1 MYCKLIVIYWMLYRK
16 GDFMTDH
23 LQTLKY
29 IQSDVLS
36 FWVNSKAQASF
47 NEYFYSLKQ
56 CQKKRL
62 GIVNAAFLSFDSN
75 SLIPVEEMAALT
87 IETKLNAVSWQ
98 MIEAS
103 FYQQNVVKIPY
114 ILKEKEA
121 YKMMTDLVLFQAE
134 GKTPIGV
141 LLVEATDA
149 WTDFM
154 TSDYG
159 EECVETLTKVLQ
171 MIRENLELK
180 VNEDQYRKL
189 YNMTD
194 LFHSTMDIDLIL
206 ENVLKNIKDNFPEFN
221 VELILSNDQ
230 DRRTT
235 IDIKLFD
242 YLSERP
248 ATIEAFVSGEL
259 TTELASDLN
268 CRLLNAPIKGRQAIY
283 GILQVGA
290 PTSYLFTTTEKDF
303 VRMLAQASG
312 NALENAKLYHQSHRL
327 VSDLQ
332 LINETSHR
340 LNMRIDIHEMLL
352 FLQKQLKSLQPMEVC
367 FAFKHNDSFEV
378 TDASTALFNSE
389 KGQTYIKHV
398 EQHFEHTND
407 PLFIA
412 DFSRLT
418 SNQIDYRSIMA
429 IPILMEEKING
440 FSIVLHKE
448 PYFFS
453 FDSFKLMQS
462 LIHHSS
468 LAIANSI
475 LRNQLQEMVDLDHL
489 TKLYARSY
497 LDQYVEKSLEKD
509 QSGMFLLIDI
519 DNFKYI
525 NDTYGHQIGDKIL
538 MQIALKL
545 KETIGDRGICA
556 RWGGEEMSVC
566 VPNIDEKEAIELT
579 TAIVAV
585 IPNAT
590 DPQVTISAGL
600 ITWDEQYRP
609 AFQSVFS
616 YADTALYEAK
626 NSGKNRFCIHDRFCQ
641 TNS

>member
-1 MYCKLIVIYWMLYRK
+1 MIWTLYRK

-29 IQSDVLS
+29 IKSDVLS
-36 FWVNSKAQASF
+36 FWVSSKKEQAGF

-56 CQKKRL
+56 CLKKHL
-62 GIVNAAFLSFDSN
+62 KIANAAFLSFEGN

-87 IETKLNAVSWQ
+87 IETKLNAVSWL
-98 MIEAS
+98 MIEAG
-103 FYQQNVVKIPY
+103 FYQQKVVKIPY

-121 YKMMTDLVLFQAE
+121 YTMMTDMVLFQAD
-134 GKTPIGV
+134 GKNPIGV
-141 LLVEATDA
+141 LLVEASDA

-171 MIRENLELK
+171 MIRENLEVK

-230 DRRTT
+230 DRHTT
-235 IDIKLFD
+235 IEIKLFD

-259 TTELASDLN
+259 TTELAGDLN

-283 GILQVGA
+283 GILQVSA
-290 PTSYLFTTTEKDF
+290 PTTYLFSTTEKDF

-352 FLQKQLKSLQPMEVC
+352 FLQKQLMKSFQPMEVC
-367 FAFKHNDSFEV
+367 FAFKNNDTFEV
-378 TDASTALFNSE
+378 TGASTALFNSQE
-389 KGQTYIKHV
+389 GQTYIKHV

-418 SNQIDYRSIMA
+418 PIQIEYRSIMA

-497 LDQYVEKSLEKD
+497 LDQYVENSLKND
-509 QSGMFLLIDI
+509 KSGMFLLIDI
-519 DNFKYI
+519 DNFKRV
-525 NDTYGHQIGDKIL
+525 NDTYGHQSGDKIL
-538 MQIALKL
+538 IQIAVQL
-545 KETIGDRGICA
+545 KETIGTRGICA
-556 RWGGEEMSVC
+556 RWGGEEMSIY
-566 VPNIDEKEAIELT
+566 VPNINEKEAIELT
-579 TAIVAV
+579 ATIVAV
-585 IPNAT
+585 IPKAT

-609 AFQSVFS
+609 AFQSVFLH
-616 YADTALYEAK
+616 ADTALYQAK
-626 NSGKNRFCIHDRFCQ
+626 NSGKNRYCIHDRESIK
-641 TNS
+641 TNV

>member
-1 MYCKLIVIYWMLYRK
+1 MICTLYRK

-29 IQSDVLS
+29 IKSDVLS
-36 FWVNSKAQASF
+36 IWVSSNGGLVSF
-47 NEYFYSLKQ
+47 NEYFYSFKQ
-56 CQKKRL
+56 CLKKHL
-62 GIVNAAFLSFDSN
+62 KIENAAFLSFEGN
-75 SLIPVEEMAALT
+75 SLIPVEELASLT
-87 IETKLNAVSWQ
+87 IETKLNAVSWL

-103 FYQQNVVKIPY
+103 FYQQKVVKLPY
-114 ILKEKEA
+114 ILKEKTA
-121 YKMMTDLVLFQAE
+121 YNMMTDMVLFQTE
-134 GKTPIGV
+134 GKEPMGV
-141 LLVEATDA
+141 LLVEATDT

-171 MIRENLELK
+171 MLIENLEVKL
-180 VNEDQYRKL
+180 NEDQYRKL

-206 ENVLKNIKDNFPEFN
+206 ENVLKNIRDNFPEFN

-230 DRRTT
+230 DRHTT

-259 TTELASDLN
+259 TTELAGDLN

-283 GILQVGA
+283 GILQVSA
-290 PTSYLFTTTEKDF
+290 PTTYLFSATEKDF

-340 LNMRIDIHEMLL
+340 LNMRIDINEMLL
-352 FLQKQLKSLQPMEVC
+352 FLQKQLMKSFQPMEVC
-367 FAFKHNDSFEV
+367 FAFKDHATYEV
-378 TDASTALFNSE
+378 TDASTSLFKSE
-389 KGQTYIKHV
+389 EGNTYIRHV

-418 SNQIDYRSIMA
+418 PNQIEYRSIMA

-475 LRNQLQEMVDLDHL
+475 LRNQLQEMVDRDHL

-497 LDQYVEKSLEKD
+497 LDQYVEKSLKKD

-519 DNFKYI
+519 DNFKRI
-525 NDTYGHQIGDKIL
+525 NDTYGHQTGDKIL
-538 MQIALKL
+538 VQIAVKL
-545 KETIGDRGICA
+545 EETIGASGICA
-556 RWGGEEMSVC
+556 RWGGEEMSVY
-566 VPNIDEKEAIELT
+566 VPNVGEQEAIELAST
-579 TAIVAV
+579 IVEV

-590 DPQVTISAGL
+590 DPKVTISAGL
-600 ITWDEQYRP
+600 ITWDQYYRP
-609 AFQSVFS
+609 AFQSVFLH
-616 YADTALYEAK
+616 ADTALYEAK
-626 NSGKNRFCIHDRFCQ
+626 NNGKNRFCIHDRTLQ
-641 TNS
+641 TNA

>member
-1 MYCKLIVIYWMLYRK
+1 M
-16 GDFMTDH
+16 
-23 LQTLKY
+23 
-29 IQSDVLS
+29 
-36 FWVNSKAQASF
+36 AS
-47 NEYFYSLKQ
+47 
-56 CQKKRL
+56 
-62 GIVNAAFLSFDSN
+62 
-75 SLIPVEEMAALT
+75 LT
-87 IETKLNAVSWQ
+87 IETKLNAVSWL

-103 FYQQNVVKIPY
+103 FYQQKVVKIPY
-114 ILKEKEA
+114 ILKARQA
-121 YKMMTDLVLFQAE
+121 YSMMTDMVLFQAE
-134 GKTPIGV
+134 GNNPIGV
-141 LLVEATDA
+141 LLVEATKS

-159 EECVETLTKVLQ
+159 EKCIEILSQALQ
-171 MIRENLELK
+171 MMKDNLDVK
-180 VNEDQYRKL
+180 INEDQYRKL

-206 ENVLKNIKDNFPEFN
+206 ENVLKNIRDNFPEFN

-230 DRRTT
+230 DRHTT

-248 ATIEAFVSGEL
+248 TTIEAFVSGDL

-283 GILQVGA
+283 GILQVSA
-290 PTSYLFTTTEKDF
+290 PTTYLFSTTEKDF

-352 FLQKQLKSLQPMEVC
+352 FLQKQLLKSFQPMEVC
-367 FAFKHNDSFEV
+367 FAFKKDDTFEV
-378 TDASTALFNSE
+378 TGASTSLFSSE
-389 KGQTYIKHV
+389 EGQTYIKHV
-398 EQHFEHTND
+398 EQHFTQTND

-418 SNQIDYRSIMA
+418 SKQIDYRSIMA

-475 LRNQLQEMVDLDHL
+475 LRTQLQEMVDLDHL

-497 LDQYVEKSLEKD
+497 LDHFVEKSLEYD

-519 DNFKYI
+519 DNFKRI
-525 NDTYGHQIGDKIL
+525 NDTYGHQVGDKIL
-538 MQIALKL
+538 MQIAVQLR
-545 KETIGDRGICA
+545 ETIGSRGICA
-556 RWGGEEMSVC
+556 RWGGEEMSVY
-566 VPNIDEKEAIELT
+566 VPNISEKEALELAA
-579 TAIVAV
+579 AIVEV
-585 IPNAT
+585 IPSAT

-600 ITWDEQYRP
+600 ITWNDQDRP
-609 AFQSVFS
+609 AFQSVFLH
-616 YADTALYEAK
+616 ADTALYEAK
-626 NSGKNRFCIHDRFCQ
+626 NSGKNRFCIHGDSFQ
-641 TNS
+641 TNQ

>member
-1 MYCKLIVIYWMLYRK
+1 
-16 GDFMTDH
+16 MTDH
-23 LQTLKY
+23 LQMLKY
-29 IQSDVLS
+29 IKSDVLS
-36 FWVNSKAQASF
+36 FWVSS
-47 NEYFYSLKQ
+47 NEEQTSCNGYFYSLKQ
-56 CQKKRL
+56 CLKKHL
-62 GIVNAAFLSFDSN
+62 KIDNAAFLSFEGN
-75 SLIPVEEMAALT
+75 SLIPIEEMASLT
-87 IETKLNAVSWQ
+87 IETKLNAVSWL

-103 FYQQNVVKIPY
+103 FYQQKVVEIPY
-114 ILKEKEA
+114 ILKARQA
-121 YKMMTDLVLFQAE
+121 YSKMTDMVLFQVE
-134 GKTPIGV
+134 GKHPIGV
-141 LLVEATDA
+141 LLVEATET

-154 TSDYG
+154 TSEYG
-159 EECVETLTKVLQ
+159 EECIEMLSKVLQ
-171 MIRENLELK
+171 MIRDNLDVK
-180 VNEDQYRKL
+180 INEDQYRKL

-206 ENVLKNIKDNFPEFN
+206 ENVLKNIRDNFPDFN

-230 DRRTT
+230 DRHTT

-283 GILQVGA
+283 GILQVSA
-290 PTSYLFTTTEKDF
+290 PTTYLFSTTEKDF

-352 FLQKQLKSLQPMEVC
+352 FLQKQLLKSFQPMEVC
-367 FAFKHNDSFEV
+367 FAFKKNDTFEV
-378 TDASTALFNSE
+378 TGASTSLFSSE
-389 KGQTYIKHV
+389 EGKTYIKHV
-398 EQHFEHTND
+398 EKHFTQTND

-418 SNQIDYRSIMA
+418 PRQIEYRSIMA

-475 LRNQLQEMVDLDHL
+475 LRTQLQEMVDLDHL

-497 LDQYVEKSLEKD
+497 LDQFVEKSLEYD

-519 DNFKYI
+519 DNFKRI
-525 NDTYGHQIGDKIL
+525 NDTYGHQVGDKIL
-538 MQIALKL
+538 VQIAVQLR
-545 KETIGDRGICA
+545 ETIGSRGICA
-556 RWGGEEMSVC
+556 RWGGEEMSVY
-566 VPNIDEKEAIELT
+566 VPNINEKEALELAST
-579 TAIVAV
+579 IVEI
-585 IPNAT
+585 IPSAT

-600 ITWDEQYRP
+600 ITWDERDRP
-609 AFQSVFS
+609 AFQSVFLH
-616 YADTALYEAK
+616 ADTALYEAK
-626 NSGKNRFCIHDRFCQ
+626 NSGKNRFCIHDGSYQR
-641 TNS
+641 NL

>member
-1 MYCKLIVIYWMLYRK
+1 MICTLYRK

-29 IQSDVLS
+29 IKSDVLS
-36 FWVNSKAQASF
+36 IWVSSNGGLISF
-47 NEYFYSLKQ
+47 NEYFYSFKQ
-56 CQKKRL
+56 CLKKHL
-62 GIVNAAFLSFDSN
+62 KIENAAFLSFEGN
-75 SLIPVEEMAALT
+75 SLIPVEELANLT
-87 IETKLNAVSWQ
+87 IETKLNAVSWL

-103 FYQQNVVKIPY
+103 FYQQKVVKLPY
-114 ILKEKEA
+114 ILKEKTA
-121 YKMMTDLVLFQAE
+121 YNMMTDMVLFQAE
-134 GKTPIGV
+134 GKDPIGV
-141 LLVEATDA
+141 LLVEANDT

-159 EECVETLTKVLQ
+159 EECVEILTKVLQ
-171 MIRENLELK
+171 TLIENLEVKL
-180 VNEDQYRKL
+180 NEDQYRKL

-206 ENVLKNIKDNFPEFN
+206 ENVLKNIRDNFPEFN

-230 DRRTT
+230 DRHTT

-259 TTELASDLN
+259 TTELAGDLN

-283 GILQVGA
+283 GILQVSA
-290 PTSYLFTTTEKDF
+290 PTTYLFSATEKDF

-340 LNMRIDIHEMLL
+340 LNMRIDINEMLL
-352 FLQKQLKSLQPMEVC
+352 FLQKQLMKSFQPMEVC
-367 FAFKHNDSFEV
+367 FAFKDNATYV
-378 TDASTALFNSE
+378 VKDASTSLFKSDE
-389 KGQTYIKHV
+389 GKTYINHV

-418 SNQIDYRSIMA
+418 PNQIEYRSIMA

-475 LRNQLQEMVDLDHL
+475 LRNQLQEMVDRDHL

-497 LDQYVEKSLEKD
+497 LDQFVEKSLKTD

-519 DNFKYI
+519 DNFKRI

-538 MQIALKL
+538 VQIAVQLE
-545 KETIGDRGICA
+545 ETIGASGICA
-556 RWGGEEMSVC
+556 RWGGEEMSVY
-566 VPNIDEKEAIELT
+566 VPNVDEQKAIELAST
-579 TAIVAV
+579 IVEV

-600 ITWDEQYRP
+600 ITWDQLYKP
-609 AFQSVFS
+609 AFQAVFLH
-616 YADTALYEAK
+616 ADTALYEAK
-626 NSGKNRFCIHDRFCQ
+626 NNGKNRFCIHDRTLQ
-641 TNS
+641 TNA

>member
-1 MYCKLIVIYWMLYRK
+1 LIWTLYRK

-29 IQSDVLS
+29 IKSDVLS
-36 FWVNSKAQASF
+36 FWVSSKEEQAGF
-47 NEYFYSLKQ
+47 NEYFYPLKQ
-56 CQKKRL
+56 CLKKHL
-62 GIVNAAFLSFDSN
+62 QIANAAFLSFEGN

-87 IETKLNAVSWQ
+87 IETKLNAVSWL

-103 FYQQNVVKIPY
+103 FYQQKVVKIPY

-121 YKMMTDLVLFQAE
+121 YTMMTDMVLFQAD
-134 GKTPIGV
+134 GKNPIGV
-141 LLVEATDA
+141 LLVEASDA

-154 TSDYG
+154 SSDYG
-159 EECVETLTKVLQ
+159 DECVETLTKVLQ
-171 MIRENLELK
+171 MIRENLEVK

-230 DRRTT
+230 DRHTT
-235 IDIKLFD
+235 IEIKLFD

-259 TTELASDLN
+259 TTELAGDLN

-283 GILQVGA
+283 GILQVSA
-290 PTSYLFTTTEKDF
+290 PTTYLFSTTEKDF

-352 FLQKQLKSLQPMEVC
+352 FLQKQLMKSFQPMEVC
-367 FAFKHNDSFEV
+367 FAFKNNDTFEV
-378 TDASTALFNSE
+378 TGASTALFNSQE
-389 KGQTYIKHV
+389 GQTYIKHV

-418 SNQIDYRSIMA
+418 PIQIEYRSIMA

-497 LDQYVEKSLEKD
+497 LDQYVENSLKND
-509 QSGMFLLIDI
+509 KSGMFLLIDI
-519 DNFKYI
+519 DNFKRV
-525 NDTYGHQIGDKIL
+525 NDTYGHQSGDKIL
-538 MQIALKL
+538 IQIAVQL
-545 KETIGDRGICA
+545 KETIGTRGICA
-556 RWGGEEMSVC
+556 RWGGEEMSIY
-566 VPNIDEKEAIELT
+566 VPNINEKEAIELT
-579 TAIVAV
+579 ATIVAV
-585 IPNAT
+585 IPKAT

-609 AFQSVFS
+609 AFQSVFLH
-616 YADTALYEAK
+616 ADTALYQAK
-626 NSGKNRFCIHDRFCQ
+626 NSGKNRYCIHDRESIK
-641 TNS
+641 TNV

>member
-1 MYCKLIVIYWMLYRK
+1 MEIDNV
-16 GDFMTDH
+16 
-23 LQTLKY
+23 
-29 IQSDVLS
+29 
-36 FWVNSKAQASF
+36 
-47 NEYFYSLKQ
+47 
-56 CQKKRL
+56 
-62 GIVNAAFLSFDSN
+62 AFLSFEGN
-75 SLIPVEEMAALT
+75 SLIPIEEMASLT
-87 IETKLNAVSWQ
+87 IETKLNAVSWL

-103 FYQQNVVKIPY
+103 FYQQKVVKIPY
-114 ILKEKEA
+114 ILKARQA
-121 YKMMTDLVLFQAE
+121 YSMMTDMVLFQAE
-134 GKTPIGV
+134 GNNPIGV
-141 LLVEATDA
+141 LLVEATES

-159 EECVETLTKVLQ
+159 EKCIEILSQVLQ
-171 MIRENLELK
+171 MMKDNLDVK
-180 VNEDQYRKL
+180 INEDQYRKL

-206 ENVLKNIKDNFPEFN
+206 ENVLKNIRDNFPEFN

-230 DRRTT
+230 DRHTT

-248 ATIEAFVSGEL
+248 TTIEAFVSGEL

-283 GILQVGA
+283 GILQVSA
-290 PTSYLFTTTEKDF
+290 PTTYLFSTTEKDF

-352 FLQKQLKSLQPMEVC
+352 FLQKQLLKSFQPMEVC
-367 FAFKHNDSFEV
+367 FAFKKDDTFEV
-378 TDASTALFNSE
+378 AGASTSLFSSE
-389 KGQTYIKHV
+389 EGQTYIKHV
-398 EQHFEHTND
+398 EQHFTQTND

-418 SNQIDYRSIMA
+418 SKQIEYRSIMA

-475 LRNQLQEMVDLDHL
+475 LRTQLQEMVDLDHL

-497 LDQYVEKSLEKD
+497 LDHFVEKSLEYD

-519 DNFKYI
+519 DNFKRI
-525 NDTYGHQIGDKIL
+525 NDTYGHQVGDKIL
-538 MQIALKL
+538 MQIAVQL
-545 KETIGDRGICA
+545 KETIGSRGICA
-556 RWGGEEMSVC
+556 RWGGEEMSIY
-566 VPNIDEKEAIELT
+566 VPNISEKEALELAS
-579 TAIVAV
+579 AIVEV
-585 IPNAT
+585 IPSAT

-600 ITWDEQYRP
+600 ITWNDQDRP
-609 AFQSVFS
+609 AFQSVFLH
-616 YADTALYEAK
+616 ADTALYEAK
-626 NSGKNRFCIHDRFCQ
+626 NSGKNRFCIHDGSFQ
-641 TNS
+641 NQ

>member
-1 MYCKLIVIYWMLYRK
+1 MIWTLYRK

-29 IQSDVLS
+29 IKSDVLS
-36 FWVNSKAQASF
+36 FWVSSYEEQTSF
-47 NEYFYSLKQ
+47 NGYFCSLKQ
-56 CQKKRL
+56 FLKKRL
-62 GIVNAAFLSFDSN
+62 KIDNAAFLSFEGN
-75 SLIPVEEMAALT
+75 SLIPIEEMASLT
-87 IETKLNAVSWQ
+87 IETKLNAVSWL

-103 FYQQNVVKIPY
+103 FYQQKVVKIPY
-114 ILKEKEA
+114 VLKARQA
-121 YKMMTDLVLFQAE
+121 YSMMTDMVLFQAE
-134 GKTPIGV
+134 GKNPIGI
-141 LLVEATDA
+141 LLVEATES

-154 TSDYG
+154 TSEYG
-159 EECVETLTKVLQ
+159 EECIEILSKVLQ
-171 MIRENLELK
+171 MIRDNLDVK
-180 VNEDQYRKL
+180 INEDQYRKL

-206 ENVLKNIKDNFPEFN
+206 ENVLKNIRDNFPEFN

-230 DRRTT
+230 DRHTT

-283 GILQVGA
+283 GILQVSA
-290 PTSYLFTTTEKDF
+290 PTTYLFSTTEKDF

-352 FLQKQLKSLQPMEVC
+352 FLQKQLLKSFQPMEVC
-367 FAFKHNDSFEV
+367 FAFKKHDTFEI
-378 TDASTALFNSE
+378 TGASTSLFHSE
-389 KGQTYIKHV
+389 NGQCYIKHV
-398 EQHFEHTND
+398 EQHFAQTND
-407 PLFIA
+407 PLFVA

-418 SNQIDYRSIMA
+418 PNQIEYRSIMA

-475 LRNQLQEMVDLDHL
+475 LRTQLQEMVDLDHL

-497 LDQYVEKSLEKD
+497 LDQFVEKSLEYD

-519 DNFKYI
+519 DNFKRI
-525 NDTYGHQIGDKIL
+525 NDTYGHQVGDKIL
-538 MQIALKL
+538 VQIAVQL
-545 KETIGDRGICA
+545 KETIGSRGICA
-556 RWGGEEMSVC
+556 RWGGEEMSVY
-566 VPNIDEKEAIELT
+566 VPNIDEKEALELAST
-579 TAIVAV
+579 IVEV
-585 IPNAT
+585 IPSAT

-600 ITWDEQYRP
+600 ITWDERDRP
-609 AFQSVFS
+609 AFQSVFLH
-616 YADTALYEAK
+616 ADTALYEAK
-626 NSGKNRFCIHDRFCQ
+626 NSGKNRFCTHNGSFQ

>member
-1 MYCKLIVIYWMLYRK
+1 MICTLYRK

-29 IQSDVLS
+29 IKSDVLS
-36 FWVNSKAQASF
+36 IWVSSNGGLNSF

-56 CQKKRL
+56 CLKKHL
-62 GIVNAAFLSFDSN
+62 KIENAAFLSFEGN
-75 SLIPVEEMAALT
+75 SLIPVEELANLT
-87 IETKLNAVSWQ
+87 IETKLNAVSWL

-103 FYQQNVVKIPY
+103 FYQQKMVKLPY
-114 ILKEKEA
+114 ILKEKPA
-121 YKMMTDLVLFQAE
+121 YNMMTDMVLFQAE
-134 GKTPIGV
+134 GKDPIGV
-141 LLVEATDA
+141 LLVEATDT

-159 EECVETLTKVLQ
+159 EECVETLTKFLQ
-171 MIRENLELK
+171 LLSENLEVKL
-180 VNEDQYRKL
+180 NEDQYRKL

-206 ENVLKNIKDNFPEFN
+206 ENVLKNIRDNFPEFN

-230 DRRTT
+230 DRHTT

-259 TTELASDLN
+259 TTELAGDLN
-268 CRLLNAPIKGRQAIY
+268 YRILNAPIKGRQAIY
-283 GILQVGA
+283 GILQVSA
-290 PTSYLFTTTEKDF
+290 PTTYLFSSTEKDF

-340 LNMRIDIHEMLL
+340 LNMRIDINEMLL
-352 FLQKQLKSLQPMEVC
+352 FLQKQLMKSFQPMEVC
-367 FAFKHNDSFEV
+367 FAFKDNTTYVV
-378 TDASTALFNSE
+378 TDASTSLFKSDE
-389 KGQTYIKHV
+389 GKTYIRHV
-398 EQHFEHTND
+398 EQHFELTND

-418 SNQIDYRSIMA
+418 PNQIEYRSIMA
-429 IPILMEEKING
+429 IPILMEENING

-475 LRNQLQEMVDLDHL
+475 LRNQLQEMVDRDHL
-489 TKLYARSY
+489 TKLYARSF
-497 LDQYVEKSLEKD
+497 LDQYVEKSLKKD

-519 DNFKYI
+519 DNFKRI

-538 MQIALKL
+538 VQIAGKL
-545 KETIGDRGICA
+545 EEIIGANGICA
-556 RWGGEEMSVC
+556 RWGGEEMSVY
-566 VPNIDEKEAIELT
+566 VPNVDEQEAIELAST
-579 TAIVAV
+579 IVKG
-585 IPNAT
+585 IPKAT

-600 ITWDEQYRP
+600 ITWDQNYRP
-609 AFQSVFS
+609 AFQSVFLH
-616 YADTALYEAK
+616 ADTALYEAK
-626 NSGKNRFCIHDRFCQ
+626 NSGKNRFCIHDRTFQ
-641 TNS
+641 TNA

>member
-1 MYCKLIVIYWMLYRK
+1 
-16 GDFMTDH
+16 MTDH

-29 IQSDVLS
+29 IKSDVLS
-36 FWVNSKAQASF
+36 FWVSSNEEQASF
-47 NEYFYSLKQ
+47 NGYFYSLKQ
-56 CQKKRL
+56 CLKKHL
-62 GIVNAAFLSFDSN
+62 EIDNVAFLSFEGN
-75 SLIPVEEMAALT
+75 SLIPIEEMASLT
-87 IETKLNAVSWQ
+87 IETKLNAVSWL

-103 FYQQNVVKIPY
+103 FYQQKVVKIPY
-114 ILKEKEA
+114 ILKARQA
-121 YKMMTDLVLFQAE
+121 YSMMTDMVLFQAE
-134 GKTPIGV
+134 GNNPIGV
-141 LLVEATDA
+141 LLVEATKS

-159 EECVETLTKVLQ
+159 EKCIEILSQALQ
-171 MIRENLELK
+171 MMKDNLDVK
-180 VNEDQYRKL
+180 INEDQYRKL

-206 ENVLKNIKDNFPEFN
+206 ENVLKNIRDNFPEFN

-230 DRRTT
+230 DRHTT

-248 ATIEAFVSGEL
+248 TTIEAFVSGDL

-283 GILQVGA
+283 GILQVSA
-290 PTSYLFTTTEKDF
+290 PTTYLFSTTEKDF

-352 FLQKQLKSLQPMEVC
+352 FLQKQLLKSFQPMEVC
-367 FAFKHNDSFEV
+367 FAFKKDDTFEV
-378 TDASTALFNSE
+378 TGASTSLFSSE
-389 KGQTYIKHV
+389 EGQTYIKHV
-398 EQHFEHTND
+398 EQHFTQTND

-418 SNQIDYRSIMA
+418 SKQIDYRSIMA

-475 LRNQLQEMVDLDHL
+475 LRTQLQEMVDLDHL

-497 LDQYVEKSLEKD
+497 LDHFVEKSLEYD

-519 DNFKYI
+519 DNFKRI
-525 NDTYGHQIGDKIL
+525 NDTYGHQVGDKIL
-538 MQIALKL
+538 MQIAVQLR
-545 KETIGDRGICA
+545 ETIGSRGICA
-556 RWGGEEMSVC
+556 RWGGEEMSVY
-566 VPNIDEKEAIELT
+566 VPNISEKEALELAA
-579 TAIVAV
+579 AIVEV
-585 IPNAT
+585 IPSAT

-600 ITWDEQYRP
+600 ITWDDQDRP
-609 AFQSVFS
+609 AFQSVFLH
-616 YADTALYEAK
+616 ADTALYEAK
-626 NSGKNRFCIHDRFCQ
+626 NSGKNRFCIHDGSFQ
-641 TNS
+641 TNQ

>member
-1 MYCKLIVIYWMLYRK
+1 I
-16 GDFMTDH
+16 
-23 LQTLKY
+23 
-29 IQSDVLS
+29 
-36 FWVNSKAQASF
+36 
-47 NEYFYSLKQ
+47 
-56 CQKKRL
+56 
-62 GIVNAAFLSFDSN
+62 
-75 SLIPVEEMAALT
+75 
-87 IETKLNAVSWQ
+87 
-98 MIEAS
+98 
-103 FYQQNVVKIPY
+103 
-114 ILKEKEA
+114 KE
-121 YKMMTDLVLFQAE
+121 
-134 GKTPIGV
+134 
-141 LLVEATDA
+141 
-149 WTDFM
+149 
-154 TSDYG
+154 
-159 EECVETLTKVLQ
+159 
-171 MIRENLELK
+171 N
-180 VNEDQYRKL
+180 QYRKL

-206 ENVLKNIKDNFPEFN
+206 ENVLKNIRDNFPEFN

-230 DRRTT
+230 DRHTT

-283 GILQVGA
+283 GILQVSA
-290 PTSYLFTTTEKDF
+290 PTTYLFSTTEKDF

-352 FLQKQLKSLQPMEVC
+352 FLQKQLLKSFQPMEVC
-367 FAFKHNDSFEV
+367 FAFKKNDTFEV
-378 TDASTALFNSE
+378 TGASTSLFNAE
-389 KGQTYIKHV
+389 EGQTYIKHV
-398 EQHFEHTND
+398 EQHFAQTND

-418 SNQIDYRSIMA
+418 ANQIEYRSIMA

-475 LRNQLQEMVDLDHL
+475 LRTQLQEMVDLDHL

-497 LDQYVEKSLEKD
+497 LDQFVEKSLEYD

-519 DNFKYI
+519 DNFKRI
-525 NDTYGHQIGDKIL
+525 NDTYGHQVGDKIL
-538 MQIALKL
+538 VQIALQL
-545 KETIGDRGICA
+545 KETIGSRGICA
-556 RWGGEEMSVC
+556 RWGGEEMSVY
-566 VPNIDEKEAIELT
+566 VPNIKEQEALELAS
-579 TAIVAV
+579 AIVEV
-585 IPNAT
+585 IPSTT

-600 ITWDEQYRP
+600 ITWDERDRP
-609 AFQSVFS
+609 AFQSVFLH
-616 YADTALYEAK
+616 ADTALYEAK
-626 NSGKNRFCIHDRFCQ
+626 NSGKNRFCIHDGSYQ
-641 TNS
+641 TNV

>member
-1 MYCKLIVIYWMLYRK
+1 MIWTLYRK

-29 IQSDVLS
+29 IKSDVLS
-36 FWVNSKAQASF
+36 ILVSSEEQNGF
-47 NEYFYSLKQ
+47 NGYFNPLKQ
-56 CQKKRL
+56 CLKKRF
-62 GIVNAAFLSFDSN
+62 GIVNVAFLSFEGN

-87 IETKLNAVSWQ
+87 IETKLNAVSWL

-103 FYQQNVVKIPY
+103 FYQQKMVKIPY
-114 ILKEKEA
+114 ILKEKKA
-121 YKMMTDLVLFQAE
+121 YTMMTDMVLFQVE
-134 GKTPIGV
+134 GKNPIGV

-149 WTDFM
+149 WIDFM

-159 EECVETLTKVLQ
+159 EEFVETLTKVLQ
-171 MIRENLELK
+171 MTRENFEVK

-283 GILQVGA
+283 GILQVSA
-290 PTSYLFTTTEKDF
+290 PTTYLFSTTEKDF
-303 VRMLAQASG
+303 VQMLAQTSG

-352 FLQKQLKSLQPMEVC
+352 FLQKQLMKSFQPMEVC
-367 FAFKHNDSFEV
+367 FAFKQDDTFEV
-378 TDASTALFNSE
+378 TDASTSLFNTE

-418 SNQIDYRSIMA
+418 PNQIEYCSIMA

-497 LDQYVEKSLEKD
+497 LDQYVEKSLKND

-519 DNFKYI
+519 DNFKRI

-538 MQIALKL
+538 IQIAVQL
-545 KETIGDRGICA
+545 KETIGTRGICA
-556 RWGGEEMSVC
+556 RWGGEEMSVYI
-566 VPNIDEKEAIELT
+566 PNINENEAIDLAAT
-579 TAIVAV
+579 IVAV
-585 IPNAT
+585 IPSTT

-600 ITWDEQYRP
+600 ITWDELYCP
-609 AFQSVFS
+609 AFQSVFLH
-616 YADTALYEAK
+616 ADTALYEAK
-626 NSGKNRFCIHDRFCQ
+626 NSGKNRFCIHDRSYQ
-641 TNS
+641 TKS

>member
-1 MYCKLIVIYWMLYRK
+1 
-16 GDFMTDH
+16 MTDH

-29 IQSDVLS
+29 IKSDVLS
-36 FWVNSKAQASF
+36 IWVSSKEQAGF
-47 NEYFYSLKQ
+47 NGYFHPLERCLK
-56 CQKKRL
+56 KHF
-62 GIVNAAFLSFDSN
+62 GIVNVAFLGLEGN
-75 SLIPVEEMAALT
+75 SLIPVEEMATVT
-87 IETKLNAVSWQ
+87 IETKLNAVSWL

-103 FYQQNVVKIPY
+103 FYQQKLVKVPY

-121 YKMMTDLVLFQAE
+121 YTMMTDMVLLQAE
-134 GKTPIGV
+134 GKNPIGV

-159 EECVETLTKVLQ
+159 ENFVETLTKAFQ
-171 MIRENLELK
+171 IIRENFEVK

-230 DRRTT
+230 DRHTT

-283 GILQVGA
+283 GILQVSA
-290 PTSYLFTTTEKDF
+290 PTTYLFSTTEKDF

-340 LNMRIDIHEMLL
+340 LNMRIDINEMLL
-352 FLQKQLKSLQPMEVC
+352 FLQKQLMKSFQPMEVC
-367 FAFKHNDSFEV
+367 FAFKHNDTFKV
-378 TDASTALFNSE
+378 TDASTAFFNAE

-398 EQHFEHTND
+398 EHHFEHSND

-418 SNQIDYRSIMA
+418 PNQIEYRSIMA

-497 LDQYVEKSLEKD
+497 LDQYVEKSLKND

-519 DNFKYI
+519 DNFKRI

-538 MQIALKL
+538 KQIAVQL
-545 KETIGDRGICA
+545 KEMIGVRGICA
-556 RWGGEEMSVC
+556 RWGGEEMSVYI
-566 VPNIDEKEAIELT
+566 PNIDEKEAIELAAT
-579 TAIVAV
+579 IVAI
-585 IPNAT
+585 IPNTT

-600 ITWDEQYRP
+600 ITWDEQYHP
-609 AFQSVFS
+609 AFQSVFLH
-616 YADTALYEAK
+616 ADTALYEAK
-626 NSGKNRFCIHDRFCQ
+626 NSGKNRFCIHDRSYQ
-641 TNS
+641 NNL

>member
-1 MYCKLIVIYWMLYRK
+1 MIWTLYRK

-29 IQSDVLS
+29 IKSDVLS
-36 FWVNSKAQASF
+36 FWVSSYEEQTSF
-47 NEYFYSLKQ
+47 NGYFCSLKQ
-56 CQKKRL
+56 FLKKRL
-62 GIVNAAFLSFDSN
+62 KIDNAAFLSFEGN
-75 SLIPVEEMAALT
+75 SLIPIEEMASLT
-87 IETKLNAVSWQ
+87 IETKLNAVSWL

-103 FYQQNVVKIPY
+103 FYQQKVVKIPY
-114 ILKEKEA
+114 ILKARQA
-121 YKMMTDLVLFQAE
+121 YSMMTDMVLFQAE
-134 GKTPIGV
+134 GKNPIGI
-141 LLVEATDA
+141 LLVEATES

-154 TSDYG
+154 TSEYG
-159 EECVETLTKVLQ
+159 EECIEILSKVLQ
-171 MIRENLELK
+171 MIRDNLDVK
-180 VNEDQYRKL
+180 INEDQYRKL

-206 ENVLKNIKDNFPEFN
+206 ENVLKNIRDNFPEFN

-230 DRRTT
+230 DRHTT

-283 GILQVGA
+283 GILQVSA
-290 PTSYLFTTTEKDF
+290 PTTYLFSTTEKDF

-352 FLQKQLKSLQPMEVC
+352 FLQKQLLKSFQPMEVC
-367 FAFKHNDSFEV
+367 FAFKKHDTFEI
-378 TDASTALFNSE
+378 TGASTSLFHSE
-389 KGQTYIKHV
+389 NGQSYIKHV
-398 EQHFEHTND
+398 EQHFAQTND
-407 PLFIA
+407 PLFVA

-418 SNQIDYRSIMA
+418 PNQIEYRSIMA

-475 LRNQLQEMVDLDHL
+475 LRTQLQEMVDLDHL

-497 LDQYVEKSLEKD
+497 LDQFVEKSLEYD

-519 DNFKYI
+519 DNFKRI
-525 NDTYGHQIGDKIL
+525 NDTYGHQVGDKIL
-538 MQIALKL
+538 VQIAVQL
-545 KETIGDRGICA
+545 KETIGSRGICA
-556 RWGGEEMSVC
+556 RWGGEEMSVY
-566 VPNIDEKEAIELT
+566 VPNIDEKEALELAST
-579 TAIVAV
+579 IVEV
-585 IPNAT
+585 IPSTT

-600 ITWDEQYRP
+600 ITWDERDRP
-609 AFQSVFS
+609 AFQSVFLH
-616 YADTALYEAK
+616 ADTALYEAK
-626 NSGKNRFCIHDRFCQ
+626 NSGKNRFCTHNGSYQ

>member
-1 MYCKLIVIYWMLYRK
+1 
-16 GDFMTDH
+16 MTDH

-29 IQSDVLS
+29 IKSDVLS
-36 FWVNSKAQASF
+36 IWVSSKEQASF
-47 NEYFYSLKQ
+47 NGYFDSLKQ
-56 CQKKRL
+56 CLKKRF
-62 GIVNAAFLSFDSN
+62 GIVNVEFLGLEGN
-75 SLIPVEEMAALT
+75 SLIPVEEMATVT
-87 IETKLNAVSWQ
+87 IETKLNAVSWL

-103 FYQQNVVKIPY
+103 FYQQKMVKIPY
-114 ILKEKEA
+114 ILKEKDEF
-121 YKMMTDLVLFQAE
+121 MTMTDMVLFQAE
-134 GKTPIGV
+134 GKNPIGV

-159 EECVETLTKVLQ
+159 EKFVETLTKVFQLT
-171 MIRENLELK
+171 RENFEVK

-206 ENVLKNIKDNFPEFN
+206 ENVLKNIKDNFPEFSA
-221 VELILSNDQ
+221 ELILSNDQ
-230 DRRTT
+230 DRHTT

-283 GILQVGA
+283 GILQVSA
-290 PTSYLFTTTEKDF
+290 PTTYLFSTTEKDF
-303 VRMLAQASG
+303 VRMLAQTSG

-352 FLQKQLKSLQPMEVC
+352 FLQKQLMKSFQPMEVC
-367 FAFKHNDSFEV
+367 FAFKHHDTFKV
-378 TDASTALFNSE
+378 TDASTALFNAE

-398 EQHFEHTND
+398 EQHFEHTDD

-418 SNQIDYRSIMA
+418 PNQIEYRSIMA

-497 LDQYVEKSLEKD
+497 LDQYVEKSLKND

-519 DNFKYI
+519 DNFKRI

-538 MQIALKL
+538 MQIASRL
-545 KETIGDRGICA
+545 KETIGTRGICA
-556 RWGGEEMSVC
+556 RWGGEEMSVYI
-566 VPNIDEKEAIELT
+566 PNIDEQEAIELAA
-579 TAIVAV
+579 AIVAV
-585 IPNAT
+585 IPSTT

-609 AFQSVFS
+609 AFQSVFLH
-616 YADTALYEAK
+616 ADTALYEAK
-626 NSGKNRFCIHDRFCQ
+626 NSGKNRFCIHDRSYL

>member
-1 MYCKLIVIYWMLYRK
+1 
-16 GDFMTDH
+16 
-23 LQTLKY
+23 
-29 IQSDVLS
+29 
-36 FWVNSKAQASF
+36 
-47 NEYFYSLKQ
+47 
-56 CQKKRL
+56 
-62 GIVNAAFLSFDSN
+62 
-75 SLIPVEEMAALT
+75 
-87 IETKLNAVSWQ
+87 
-98 MIEAS
+98 
-103 FYQQNVVKIPY
+103 
-114 ILKEKEA
+114 
-121 YKMMTDLVLFQAE
+121 
-134 GKTPIGV
+134 
-141 LLVEATDA
+141 
-149 WTDFM
+149 
-154 TSDYG
+154 
-159 EECVETLTKVLQ
+159 
-171 MIRENLELK
+171 
-180 VNEDQYRKL
+180 
-189 YNMTD
+189 MTD

-206 ENVLKNIKDNFPEFN
+206 ENVLKNIRDNFPEFN

-230 DRRTT
+230 DRHTT

-248 ATIEAFVSGEL
+248 TTIEAFVSGDL

-283 GILQVGA
+283 GILQVSA
-290 PTSYLFTTTEKDF
+290 PTTYLFSTTEKDF

-352 FLQKQLKSLQPMEVC
+352 FLQKQLLKSFQPMEVC
-367 FAFKHNDSFEV
+367 FAFKKDDTFEV
-378 TDASTALFNSE
+378 TGASTSLFSSE
-389 KGQTYIKHV
+389 EGQTYIKHV
-398 EQHFEHTND
+398 EQHFTQTND

-418 SNQIDYRSIMA
+418 SKQIDYRSIMA

-475 LRNQLQEMVDLDHL
+475 LRTQLQEMVDLDHL

-497 LDQYVEKSLEKD
+497 LDHFVEKSLEYD

-519 DNFKYI
+519 DNFKRI
-525 NDTYGHQIGDKIL
+525 NDTYGHQVGDKIL
-538 MQIALKL
+538 MQIAVQLR
-545 KETIGDRGICA
+545 ETIGSRGICA
-556 RWGGEEMSVC
+556 RWGGEEMSVY
-566 VPNIDEKEAIELT
+566 VPNISEKEALELAA
-579 TAIVAV
+579 AIVEV
-585 IPNAT
+585 IPSAT

-600 ITWDEQYRP
+600 ITWNDQDRP
-609 AFQSVFS
+609 AFQSVFLH
-616 YADTALYEAK
+616 ADTALYEAK
-626 NSGKNRFCIHDRFCQ
+626 NSGKNRFCIHGDSFQ
-641 TNS
+641 TNQ

>member
-1 MYCKLIVIYWMLYRK
+1 
-16 GDFMTDH
+16 MTDH

-29 IQSDVLS
+29 IKSDVLS
-36 FWVNSKAQASF
+36 IWVSSKEQASF
-47 NEYFYSLKQ
+47 TGYFNPLKQ
-56 CQKKRL
+56 CLKKRF
-62 GIVNAAFLSFDSN
+62 GIVNMAFLGFEGN
-75 SLIPVEEMAALT
+75 SLIPIEEMATVT
-87 IETKLNAVSWQ
+87 IETKLNAVSLL
-98 MIEAS
+98 MVEAD
-103 FYQQNVVKIPY
+103 FYQQKMVEIPY
-114 ILKEKEA
+114 ILKEKDA
-121 YKMMTDLVLFQAE
+121 YMTMTDMVLFQAE
-134 GKTPIGV
+134 GKNPIGV

-149 WTDFM
+149 WTEFM

-159 EECVETLTKVLQ
+159 DNFVETLTKVLQ
-171 MIRENLELK
+171 MIKENFEVK

-230 DRRTT
+230 DRHTT

-283 GILQVGA
+283 GILQVSA
-290 PTSYLFTTTEKDF
+290 PTTYLFSTTEKDF
-303 VRMLAQASG
+303 VRMLAQTSG

-352 FLQKQLKSLQPMEVC
+352 FLQKQLMKSFQPMEVC
-367 FAFKHNDSFEV
+367 FAFKHNDTFEV
-378 TDASTALFNSE
+378 TDASTALFNVE

-398 EQHFEHTND
+398 EQHFESTND

-418 SNQIDYRSIMA
+418 PNQIEYRSIMA

-468 LAIANSI
+468 LAITNSI

-497 LDQYVEKSLEKD
+497 LDQYVEKSLKND

-519 DNFKYI
+519 DNFKRI

-538 MQIALKL
+538 MQIASQL
-545 KETIGDRGICA
+545 KETIGTRGICA
-556 RWGGEEMSVC
+556 RWGGEEMSVYI
-566 VPNIDEKEAIELT
+566 PNIDEQEAIELAA
-579 TAIVAV
+579 AIVAV
-585 IPNAT
+585 IPSTT

-609 AFQSVFS
+609 AFQSVFLH
-616 YADTALYEAK
+616 ADTALYEAK
-626 NSGKNRFCIHDRFCQ
+626 NSGKNRFCIHNRPYL

>member
-1 MYCKLIVIYWMLYRK
+1 
-16 GDFMTDH
+16 MTDH
-23 LQTLKY
+23 LQTLKC
-29 IQSDVLS
+29 IKADVLS
-36 FWVNSKAQASF
+36 IWVSSKEQAGF
-47 NEYFYSLKQ
+47 NEYFSSLEQ
-56 CQKKRL
+56 CLKKHF
-62 GIVNAAFLSFDSN
+62 GIVKVAFLGFEGN
-75 SLIPVEEMAALT
+75 TLIPIEEMTTLT
-87 IETKLNAVSWQ
+87 IETKLNAVSWL

-103 FYQQNVVKIPY
+103 FYQQKLVKVPY
-114 ILKEKEA
+114 IVKEKEA
-121 YKMMTDLVLFQAE
+121 YTMMTDMVLFQAE
-134 GKTPIGV
+134 GKNPIGV

-154 TSDYG
+154 TSDCG
-159 EECVETLTKVLQ
+159 EKFVETLTKVFQ
-171 MIRENLELK
+171 IIRENFEVK

-206 ENVLKNIKDNFPEFN
+206 ENVLKNIKDNLPEFN

-230 DRRTT
+230 DRHTT
-235 IDIKLFD
+235 IDIKPFD

-283 GILQVGA
+283 GILQVSA
-290 PTSYLFTTTEKDF
+290 PTTYLFSTAEKDF
-303 VRMLAQASG
+303 VRMLAQTSG

-340 LNMRIDIHEMLL
+340 LNMRIDINEMLL
-352 FLQKQLKSLQPMEVC
+352 FLQKQLMKSFQPMEVC
-367 FAFKHNDSFEV
+367 FAFKRNDTFQV
-378 TDASTALFNSE
+378 TDASTALFHAEN
-389 KGQTYIKHV
+389 GLTYIKHV
-398 EQHFEHTND
+398 EQHFQHSND

-418 SNQIDYRSIMA
+418 PNQIDYRSIMA

-497 LDQYVEKSLEKD
+497 LDQYVEKSLKND

-519 DNFKYI
+519 DNFKRI

-538 MQIALKL
+538 LQIALQL
-545 KETIGDRGICA
+545 KETTGDRGICA
-556 RWGGEEMSVC
+556 RWGGEEMSVYI
-566 VPNIDEKEAIELT
+566 PNIDEKEAIEFAAT
-579 TAIVAV
+579 IVAI
-585 IPNAT
+585 IPNIT

-609 AFQSVFS
+609 AFQSVFLH
-616 YADTALYEAK
+616 ADTALYEAK
-626 NSGKNRFCIHDRFCQ
+626 NSGKNRFCIHDRSYQ
-641 TNS
+641 NNL

>member
-1 MYCKLIVIYWMLYRK
+1 M
-16 GDFMTDH
+16 
-23 LQTLKY
+23 
-29 IQSDVLS
+29 
-36 FWVNSKAQASF
+36 AS
-47 NEYFYSLKQ
+47 
-56 CQKKRL
+56 
-62 GIVNAAFLSFDSN
+62 
-75 SLIPVEEMAALT
+75 LT
-87 IETKLNAVSWQ
+87 IETKLNAVSWL

-103 FYQQNVVKIPY
+103 FYQQKVVKIPY
-114 ILKEKEA
+114 ILKARQA
-121 YKMMTDLVLFQAE
+121 YSMMTDMVLFQAE
-134 GKTPIGV
+134 GNNPIGV
-141 LLVEATDA
+141 LLVEATES

-159 EECVETLTKVLQ
+159 EKCIEILSQVLQ
-171 MIRENLELK
+171 MMRDNLDVK
-180 VNEDQYRKL
+180 INEDQYRKL

-206 ENVLKNIKDNFPEFN
+206 ENVLKNIRDNFPEFN

-230 DRRTT
+230 DRHTT

-248 ATIEAFVSGEL
+248 TTIEAFVSGEL

-283 GILQVGA
+283 GILQVSA
-290 PTSYLFTTTEKDF
+290 PTTYLFSTTEKDF

-352 FLQKQLKSLQPMEVC
+352 FLQKQLLKSFQPMEVC
-367 FAFKHNDSFEV
+367 FAFKKEDTFEV
-378 TDASTALFNSE
+378 TGASTSLFSSE
-389 KGQTYIKHV
+389 EGQTYIKHV
-398 EQHFEHTND
+398 EQHFTQTND

-418 SNQIDYRSIMA
+418 SKQIDYRSIMA

-475 LRNQLQEMVDLDHL
+475 LRTQLQEMVDLDHL

-497 LDQYVEKSLEKD
+497 LDHFVEKSLEYD

-519 DNFKYI
+519 DNFKRI
-525 NDTYGHQIGDKIL
+525 NDTYGHQVGDKIL
-538 MQIALKL
+538 MQIAVQLR
-545 KETIGDRGICA
+545 ETIGSRGICA
-556 RWGGEEMSVC
+556 RWGGEEMSVY
-566 VPNIDEKEAIELT
+566 VPNISEKEALELAA
-579 TAIVAV
+579 AIVEV
-585 IPNAT
+585 IPSAT

-600 ITWDEQYRP
+600 ITWNDQDRP
-609 AFQSVFS
+609 AFQSVFLH
-616 YADTALYEAK
+616 ADTALYEAK
-626 NSGKNRFCIHDRFCQ
+626 NSGKNRFCIHGDSFQ
-641 TNS
+641 TNQ